1 MRSTGRPPKTRRR
14 QSKDQAPSRQSLRG
28 PVQGPVRGPVQEPVR
43 GRVQEPAGRGDSG
56 AETGAA
62 GAALT
67 EELAQTFFELLIR
80 HRAGFRDVLGQTGL
94 SVTQLHVLQNL
105 GEGAMTMREL
115 ASASFCEPSAL
126 TGIVDKLESLGFL
139 SRRAST
145 EDRRSKQ
152 VSLTRSGAAFRRR
165 LLDRFKE
172 PAPWMAALSPE
183 DQLQLLAILR
193 RAVALAQ
200 PVEPGTEF
208 SLTRPAPAAGA
219 PASSRS
225 TGRAPS
231 RASSRSSSKPSA
243 GTPSRPKKR
252 RPGS

>member
-1 MRSTGRPPKTRRR
+1 MRSTGRPPKTSRR
-14 QSKDQAPSRQSLRG
+14 QSKEQARSPSQISAR
-28 PVQGPVRGPVQEPVR
+28 
-43 GRVQEPAGRGDSG
+43 EPARPPAAPTPIG
-56 AETGAA
+56 AEQTTGAA
-62 GAALT
+62 GAQQALT

-105 GEGAMTMREL
+105 GEGPMTMREL

-126 TGIVDKLESLGFL
+126 TGIVDKLESMGFL

-172 PAPWMAALSPE
+172 PAPWMAALSAE
-183 DQLQLLAILR
+183 DQLQFLAILR
-193 RAVALAQ
+193 RAIALAQ

-219 PASSRS
+219 AASSRS
-225 TGRAPS
+225 AGRAPS
-231 RASSRSSSKPSA
+231 RASARTS
-243 GTPSRPKKR
+243 
-252 RPGS
+252 PGSLPRPRGRR